1 MMTNIRVLLV
11 DDHQVV
17 MQGFQ
22 ARLDNEKNIDVVATA
37 TNGAEALK
45 QAQLHQ
51 PDVVLMDISM
61 PEMNGIEATRI
72 FRRDFPAIKVLI
84 LTMHDNREYILQVM
98 QAGASGYI
106 LKEVSAE
113 EMVQAIEAVH
123 QGGSY
128 FCRLVANTL
137 FSAPIEPQSAPQP
150 SPVIALSRRE
160 ETILRQVA
168 SGKSSKKIAL
178 ELGISTRTVETHRQ
192 NIKHKLNLNSTAEM
206 TAYAVKEN
214 LI

>member
-1 MMTNIRVLLV
+1 MAKIQVLLV

-17 MQGFQ
+17 MEGFK
-22 ARLDNEKNIDVVATA
+22 ARLDNETNIEVVATA
-37 TNGAEALK
+37 VNGAEALK
-45 QAQLHQ
+45 QAARHR

-61 PEMNGIEATRI
+61 PEMNGIEATRF
-72 FRRDFPAIKVLI
+72 FRRDYPDIKVLI

-128 FCRLVANTL
+128 FCRLVAETL
-137 FSAPIEPQSAPQP
+137 FSAPIEQSAPAAMA
-150 SPVIALSRRE
+150 VTALSRRE
-160 ETILRQVA
+160 ETILRLVA
-168 SGKSSKKIAL
+168 LGKSSKKIAQ

-192 NIKHKLNLNSTAEM
+192 NIKHKLNMSSTAEL

>member
-1 MMTNIRVLLV
+1 MAKIQVLLV

-17 MQGFQ
+17 MEGFK
-22 ARLDNEKNIDVVATA
+22 ARLDNETNIEVIATA
-37 TNGAEALK
+37 TNGADALK
-45 QAQLHQ
+45 NAEQYQ

-61 PEMNGIEATRI
+61 PEMNGIEATRH
-72 FRRDFPAIKVLI
+72 FRQHFPEIKVLI

-106 LKEVSAE
+106 LKEVSAQ

-123 QGGSY
+123 QGGRY
-128 FCRLVANTL
+128 FCRLVADTV
-137 FSAPIEPQSAPQP
+137 FAAPIEPVEPAQA
-150 SPVIALSRRE
+150 VLTALSRRE
-160 ETILRQVA
+160 ETVLRQVA
-168 SGKSSKKIAL
+168 LGKSSKKIAL

-192 NIKHKLNLNSTAEM
+192 NIKHKLNMNSTAEL

>member
-1 MMTNIRVLLV
+1 MTNIRVLLV

-137 FSAPIEPQSAPQP
+137 FSAPIEPQSALPT

-192 NIKHKLNLNSTAEM
+192 NIKHKLNLNSTAEI